1 MSTELASATSAP
13 ARILSPAEAKQI
25 AVMTPKATQAGFEKF
40 LRHNISAM
48 EAIAPTG
55 FSAKRLM
62 RAVLAN
68 VARTP
73 NLQNCTIESIFRS
86 SIQACELGL
95 VVGSAVGEA
104 YLVPYGSVC
113 TLIPGYRGLVALAF
127 RSGHVKSVRAKVVY
141 QGDEFQYEDGLHMVL
156 RHVPNFDAPRDPK
169 YITHAYCVI
178 DLKDGGVL
186 TDVMTVTEVN
196 AIRAR
201 SKASGSGPWV
211 TDYAEMAKK
220 TVCRRTLKYAPM
232 SAEMSKA
239 LAADEAA
246 DTGDYAALAEFE
258 SYEDEP
264 AAETAS
270 KVSRTRDKVG
280 PVPDETT
287 GEILQGDEDK

>member
-1 MSTELASATSAP
+1 MSTDIINPAAAP
-13 ARILSPAEAKQI
+13 ARILSPQEAKQI
-25 AVMTPKATQAGFEKF
+25 ATMTPKATQAGFEKF
-40 LRHNISAM
+40 FRHNLTVM
-48 EAIAPTG
+48 EALAPSG

-62 RAVLAN
+62 RAIIAN

-73 NLQNCTIESIFRS
+73 NLQNCTIDSIFKAS
-86 SIQACELGL
+86 LQACELGL
-95 VVGSAVGEA
+95 VVGSSVGEA

-127 RSGHVKSVRAKVVY
+127 RSGHVKSVRSKVVY
-141 QGDEFQYEDGLHMVL
+141 QGDEFQYEDGLHMIL

-169 YITHAYCVI
+169 YITHAYTVI

-186 TDVMTVTEVN
+186 SDVMTYGELM

-211 TDYAEMAKK
+211 TDTAEMCKK
-220 TVCRRTLKYAPM
+220 TVTRRALKYAPM
-232 SAEMSKA
+232 SVEMSKA

-264 AAETAS
+264 AEPGPT
-270 KVSRTRDKVG
+270 KTERTRDKIA
-280 PVPDETT
+280 PVPDAEG
-287 GEILQGDEDK
+287 GEQ